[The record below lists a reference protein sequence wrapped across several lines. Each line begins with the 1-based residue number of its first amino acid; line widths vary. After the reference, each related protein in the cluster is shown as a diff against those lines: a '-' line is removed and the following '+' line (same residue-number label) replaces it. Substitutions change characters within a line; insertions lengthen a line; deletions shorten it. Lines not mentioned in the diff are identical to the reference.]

1 MKKCRLTE
9 KKMSNKR
16 FKKTEQAIL
25 IAYFRFHDYP
35 VAKKIA
41 KSAKVSRS
49 TLYRHHQ
56 TTTNIPYDY
65 EEYLLQAYL
74 RTIHKLSKKKNPSL
88 KTILLR
94 TLVFIASN
102 RDVFLILFQS
112 NHKEVIKKM
121 LDHIKHPILEE
132 WRLGGDLNKMYSI
145 YKNEV
150 LGAIEIW
157 GKANFSN
164 QTLNSALEAII
175 YLTKTARH
183 NLLPLESKST
193 RIKQALDVTRV

>member
-25 IAYFRFHDYP
+25 IAYYRFRDYP

-41 KSAKVSRS
+41 KSAKISRS

-74 RTIHKLSKKKNPSL
+74 RTIRKFSKKKNPSL
-88 KTILLR
+88 KTVLLR

-102 RDVFLILFQS
+102 REVFLILFQS
-112 NHKEVIKKM
+112 NHKEVINKM
-121 LDHIKHPILEE
+121 LDHIKLIILEE
-132 WRLGGDLNKMYSI
+132 WKLGGDLNKMYSI

-164 QTLNSALEAII
+164 QTLNSALEAIV
-175 YLTKTARH
+175 YLTKTARQ
-183 NLLPLESKST
+183 NLLPLESKPTKTQTS
-193 RIKQALDVTRV
+193 V